1 MTGDPAVSLQFDHA
15 EPAGPAPGAAGDLAC
30 ARCTR
35 PIGTSYF
42 DVNGAVA
49 CPACRTV
56 LESERRRGGAGRL
69 LAAGALGLVAAALGS
84 ALYYAVA
91 ALTGYEFGLIG
102 IVVGLGVGAAVRAGA
117 RGRGGWVYQTTAMAL
132 TYLAIVSTYVPPL
145 VKELAAREAP
155 AATAPASADA
165 TAGDAAAPASGATA
179 VESDA
184 APDAGVAET
193 APGAGGAALALLVF
207 AGIVLAL
214 PFLAGF
220 ENVMGIA
227 IIGFALYEA
236 WKLNR
241 AAPFVV
247 TGPLDARLRGGLPGA
262 GGIR

>member
-1 MTGDPAVSLQFDHA
+1 
-15 EPAGPAPGAAGDLAC
+15 
-30 ARCTR
+30 
-35 PIGTSYF
+35 
-42 DVNGAVA
+42 
-49 CPACRTV
+49 
-56 LESERRRGGAGRL
+56 
-69 LAAGALGLVAAALGS
+69 
-84 ALYYAVA
+84 
-91 ALTGYEFGLIG
+91 
-102 IVVGLGVGAAVRAGA
+102 
-117 RGRGGWVYQTTAMAL
+117 
-132 TYLAIVSTYVPPL
+132 VSTYVPPL

-155 AATAPASADA
+155 AATAQASGEAA
-165 TAGDAAAPASGATA
+165 TGDAAPAPSATVADPSREAAADADGADAST
-179 VESDA
+179 
-184 APDAGVAET
+184 
-193 APGAGGAALALLVF
+193 GAGGAALALLVF